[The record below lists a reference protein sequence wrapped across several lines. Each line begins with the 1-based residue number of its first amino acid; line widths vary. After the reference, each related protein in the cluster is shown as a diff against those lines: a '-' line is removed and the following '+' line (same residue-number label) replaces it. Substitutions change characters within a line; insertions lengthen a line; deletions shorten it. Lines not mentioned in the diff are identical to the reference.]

1 MGDQL
6 GYVVEGCF
14 IPLVATFGILGNL
27 ASICVLRD
35 NRLEMKATFRYNTEM
50 VLSILILYLSV
61 FDHHYKLGAIAD
73 ETAILSFVAKY
84 QLLQLIDGPWLWRG
98 RLRTAE
104 QQLWV
109 LWFAGK

>member
-35 NRLEMKATFRYNTEM
+35 NRLEMKATFRYNSDL
-50 VLSILILYLSV
+50 VVFILILYWSV
-61 FDHHYKLGAIAD
+61 LDHHYKL
-73 ETAILSFVAKY
+73 
-84 QLLQLIDGPWLWRG
+84 
-98 RLRTAE
+98 
-104 QQLWV
+104 
-109 LWFAGK
+109 